1 MPRVKWD
8 EDGKRTYE
16 TGTDRGV
23 VYPWD
28 KTLNGG
34 AGGYGEGFGWNGL
47 TAVTVS
53 PSGADETAL
62 YADNIKYLSLRA
74 VEELGAT
81 IEAYGCPT
89 EFEECDGTA
98 SIGKGVTIGQQTR
111 KRFAFTFRTIIGND
125 TENNDHGYKIH
136 ILYGCTASPSE
147 KSYATVNESPE
158 AITFSWELS
167 TVPVN
172 VTGFK
177 PTSYICIDSTKIAE
191 AKLTALEDILYGTD
205 PDAEAQT
212 DGTKPRVPM
221 PAEIIALLA
230 AA

>member
-34 AGGYGEGFGWNGL
+34 TGGYGEGFSWNGL

-111 KRFAFTFRTIIGND
+111 KRFAFTFRTIVGND
-125 TENNDHGYKIH
+125 TENNDYGYKIH

-177 PTSYICIDSTKIAE
+177 PTSYICIDSTKIAP

-212 DGTKPRVPM
+212 DGTTARVPM

>member
-16 TGTDRGV
+16 TGTDQGV

-28 KTLNGG
+28 STLNGG
-34 AGGYGEGFGWNGL
+34 TGGYGKGFGWNGL
-47 TAVTVS
+47 TAVSLS

-98 SIGKGVTIGQQTR
+98 SIGTGVTIGQQTR
-111 KRFAFTFRTIIGND
+111 KRFAFTFRTIMGND
-125 TENNDHGYKIH
+125 TENNDYGYKIH

-167 TVPVN
+167 TVPVK

-177 PTSYICIDSTKIAE
+177 PTSYICIDSTKTAK
-191 AKLTALEDILYGTD
+191 AKLKALENILYGTD

-212 DGTKPRVPM
+212 EGTEPRVPM
-221 PAEIIALLA
+221 PAEIITLLA
-230 AA
+230 SA

>member
-16 TGTDRGV
+16 TGTDQGV

-28 KTLNGG
+28 STLNSGT
-34 AGGYGEGFGWNGL
+34 GGYGKGFGWNGL
-47 TAVTVS
+47 TAVSLS

-89 EFEECDGTA
+89 AFEECDGTA
-98 SIGKGVTIGQQTR
+98 SIGTGVTIGQQTR
-111 KRFAFTFRTIIGND
+111 KRFAFTFRTIMGND
-125 TENNDHGYKIH
+125 TESNDYGYKIH

-147 KSYATVNESPE
+147 KSYATVNESPD

-167 TVPVN
+167 TVPVK

-177 PTSYICIDSTKIAE
+177 PTSYICIDSTKVAA
-191 AKLTALEDILYGTD
+191 AKLKALEDILYGTD

-212 DGTKPRVPM
+212 EGTEPRVPM
-221 PAEIIALLA
+221 PAEIITLLA
-230 AA
+230 SA

>member
-34 AGGYGEGFGWNGL
+34 TGGYGEGFSWNGL

-191 AKLTALEDILYGTD
+191 AKLTALENILYGTD

-212 DGTKPRVPM
+212 EGTTARVPM

>member
-1 MPRVKWD
+1 MAKVVWD

-34 AGGYGEGFGWNGL
+34 TGGYGEGFGWNGL
-47 TAVTVS
+47 TAVSVS

-81 IEAYGCPT
+81 IEAYGCPAA
-89 EFEECDGTA
+89 FEECDGTA
-98 SIGKGVTIGQQTR
+98 SIGTGVTIGQQTR
-111 KRFAFTFRTIIGND
+111 KRFAFTFRTIVGND
-125 TENNDHGYKIH
+125 TENNDYGYKIH

-177 PTSYICIDSTKIAE
+177 PTSYICIDSTKIAP

-205 PDAEAQT
+205 PDTETQT
-212 DGTKPRVPM
+212 EGTTPRVPM